1 MGLFVKYRVRQKT
14 DSALKAALDG
24 KKIFGPKKRLR
35 VTVYNTR
42 HGKQSDYSHFKGTNY
57 QLASIMINGK
67 YKRGKNGK
75 YNGGKK
81 RPFMFAAMERMKNDE
96 AFLKDFRRFVF
107 ADKRDN
113 KIKVDWKAAALMT
126 KTYVRETLARNELGL
141 EPLAEKSLEERFK
154 AGHSGDTPLFA
165 SGKLCDAITCKVE

>member
-1 MGLFVKYRVRQKT
+1 
-14 DSALKAALDG
+14 
-24 KKIFGPKKRLR
+24 
-35 VTVYNTR
+35 
-42 HGKQSDYSHFKGTNY
+42 
-57 QLASIMINGK
+57 
-67 YKRGKNGK
+67 
-75 YNGGKK
+75 
-81 RPFMFAAMERMKNDE
+81 MFAAMERMKNDE

-107 ADKRDN
+107 ADKGDN

>member
-1 MGLFVKYRVRQKT
+1 MGLFVKYRVRQKA

-67 YKRGKNGK
+67 YK
-75 YNGGKK
+75 GGKK

-107 ADKRDN
+107 ADKGNN
-113 KIKVDWKAAALMT
+113 KIKVDWRAAAIMT

>member
-1 MGLFVKYRVRQKT
+1 MGLFVKYRVRQKA

-67 YKRGKNGK
+67 YK
-75 YNGGKK
+75 GGKK

-107 ADKRDN
+107 ADKGDN
-113 KIKVDWKAAALMT
+113 KVKVDWRAAAIMT

>member
-1 MGLFVKYRVRQKT
+1 MDLFVKYRVRQKA

-24 KKIFGPKKRLR
+24 KKLFGPKKRLH

-67 YKRGKNGK
+67 YK
-75 YNGGKK
+75 GGKK

-96 AFLKDFRRFVF
+96 AYLKDFRRFVF
-107 ADKRDN
+107 ADKGDN
-113 KIKVDWKAAALMT
+113 KIKVDWRAAALKT